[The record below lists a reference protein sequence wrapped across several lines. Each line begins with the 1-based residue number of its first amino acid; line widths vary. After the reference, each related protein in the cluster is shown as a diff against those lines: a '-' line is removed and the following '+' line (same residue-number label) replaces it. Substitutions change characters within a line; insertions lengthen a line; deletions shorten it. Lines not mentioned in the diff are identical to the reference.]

1 LPWKRKFENFHT
13 KFTITQLGFKLG
25 RRILHQTGGFGVGQS
40 NGVVQIFARSTLIAM
55 VTKIVKFQ
63 QKITYKSAC
72 IGGIIKILILGPNG
86 GFSGSA
92 NLTVQVKFVSDQPLL
107 PW

>member
-1 LPWKRKFENFHT
+1 
-13 KFTITQLGFKLG
+13 
-25 RRILHQTGGFGVGQS
+25 
-40 NGVVQIFARSTLIAM
+40 M